1 MTSLS
6 LDKVVIGKFLGV
18 IFLMKTVVNGFSFGV
33 DGLSMEYYLL
43 RCPSAELIVKTAVI
57 QALEADPKLAAT
69 LVWLHFHDCFI
80 EGCDRSVLI
89 DSTKQNI
96 AEKDS
101 LGSLSLRGFEVIDKA
116 KEQLQNVCPGV
127 VSCADI
133 LAMAA
138 RTVFW
143 AGGPLND
150 IPNGR
155 MDGKRKIEDIIN
167 LPAPFFN
174 ASQLINM
181 FGQRGFSAQEMVAL
195 SGAHT
200 LGMAR
205 CASYKKH
212 LMHGTDPDLDSGFA
226 KTLFKTCSAGDTA
239 EQPFDATRTT
249 FDNLY
254 HNALQR
260 KAGVLSTDQIL
271 YASAETKRYVNGY
284 SFSYAFNQAR
294 FFFDFQQAMVKLS
307 KLDVKEGSKGEE
319 RRNCHKIN

>member
-1 MTSLS
+1 
-6 LDKVVIGKFLGV
+6 
-18 IFLMKTVVNGFSFGV
+18 MKTIVNGFSFGV

-57 QALEADPKLAAT
+57 QALEADPKLAAG
-69 LVWLHFHDCFI
+69 L
-80 EGCDRSVLI
+80 GSDRSVLI

-101 LGSLSLRGFEVIDKA
+101 LGNLSLRGFEVIDKA
-116 KEQLQNVCPGV
+116 KEQLENVCPEI

-138 RTVFW
+138 RAVFW
-143 AGGPLND
+143 AGGPLYD
-150 IPNGR
+150 IPNGK
-155 MDGKRKIEDIIN
+155 MDGKRSKIENIID

-181 FGQRGFSAQEMVAL
+181 FGHCGFSAQEMVAL

-205 CASYKKH
+205 CASYKKR
-212 LMHGTDPDLDSGFA
+212 LMHGADPDLDSVFA

-239 EQPFDATRTT
+239 EQPFDATRNT

-254 HNALQR
+254 YDALQR
-260 KAGVLSTDQIL
+260 KAGVLSTDQTL

-284 SFSYAFNQAR
+284 AFNHAG
-294 FFFDFQQAMVKLS
+294 FFFDFQQAMVKI
-307 KLDVKEGSKGEE
+307 E
-319 RRNCHKIN
+319 